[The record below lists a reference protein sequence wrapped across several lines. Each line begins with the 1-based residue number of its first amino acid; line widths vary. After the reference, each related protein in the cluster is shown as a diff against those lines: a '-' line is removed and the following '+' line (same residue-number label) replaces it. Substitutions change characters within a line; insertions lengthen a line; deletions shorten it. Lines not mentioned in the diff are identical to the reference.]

1 MKIPDLKD
9 TEGRVFAFEVP
20 NTLLTRREACKHVR
34 SIPGAR
40 LLSGQKELRDEEFC
54 LFELQGQ
61 RFKAWEPFGDNSRYW
76 IGPEPPNWCEQVSVV
91 RETFA
96 HHSFRWSVLC

>member
-1 MKIPDLKD
+1 MKIHDLKD

-61 RFKAWEPFGDNSRYW
+61 RFKAWSRSGTIAV
-76 IGPEPPNWCEQVSVV
+76 IGLGLSHRTGASKYQ
-91 RETFA
+91 
-96 HHSFRWSVLC
+96 L